1 MDLNTIYLV
10 CAVAGGTVLVLR
22 ILLMLIGIQFGGD
35 IDTPDMDADFD
46 ASGAEHSAGGEVNF
60 LSIQSLSSFFTLFG
74 LVGMGLLQVGAS
86 QILSLLGGLVAGV
99 LTAWISGM
107 IVVGLTRLQ
116 SSGTMDISNAIGQQG
131 RVYLTI
137 PEGGSGVV
145 SVAVQGALRQFDAVS
160 ENGMKIPTGALV
172 RVTGLSAGNTLVVV
186 QEPLENTSQSSGG

>member
-1 MDLNTIYLV
+1 MDLNTVYLV

-22 ILLMLIGIQFGGD
+22 ILLMLVGMQFGGD
-35 IDTPDMDADFD
+35 MDAPDVDADFD

-60 LSIQSLSSFFTLFG
+60 LSIQSLSAFFTLFG

-86 QILSLLGGLVAGV
+86 QIVSLLGGLVSGA

-107 IVVGLTRLQ
+107 IVLGLQRLQ
-116 SSGTMDISNAIGQQG
+116 SSGTMEVSNAVGQKG

-145 SVAVQGALRQFDAVS
+145 SVTVQGGLRQFDAVS

-172 RVTGLSAGNTLVVV
+172 RVTGLSAGNLLVVV
-186 QEPLENTSQSSGG
+186 QEPLETSIQTSGG